1 MDGFIR
7 EGKRYRHI
15 IGITAPYHYRTEKK
29 RLFHLA
35 DTVRRASNG
44 DKIHRSELDDLMRD
58 VKSEGKHSESGLDLI
73 QRTFQSVTIRV
84 VKSLEK

>member
-1 MDGFIR
+1 LNVGHVDGFIR

-15 IGITAPYHYRTEKK
+15 I
-29 RLFHLA
+29 A

-44 DKIHRSELDDLMRD
+44 DKIHRSELDKLMCD